1 MHLTPA
7 TGLLTVNSASTEP
20 REPSATRE
28 ESLMRSTSSGGTIVA
43 TEEKGGQSFLIALCV
58 SVSE

>member
-1 MHLTPA
+1 MHLTPV

-20 REPSATRE
+20 RESPATRG

-43 TEEKGGQSFLIALCV
+43 TEEIGGQSFV
-58 SVSE
+58 YKS

>member
-20 REPSATRE
+20 REPPATPATRG
-28 ESLMRSTSSGGTIVA
+28 ESLMRSTSSGGTLAA
-43 TEEKGGQSFLIALCV
+43 TGNIGDAMQ
-58 SVSE
+58 